1 MPKLESPA
9 LRLAALLNLRGPL
22 AQRRV
27 TILKRRR
34 NVGAWTWVVK
44 SFSSLMALENGKEN
58 FSNTE
63 ASPCVLDV
71 PRDMNSVEHGLVE
84 TVCA

>member
-1 MPKLESPA
+1 
-9 LRLAALLNLRGPL
+9 
-22 AQRRV
+22 
-27 TILKRRR
+27 
-34 NVGAWTWVVK
+34 
-44 SFSSLMALENGKEN
+44 MALENGKEN

-84 TVCA
+84 TVCVCERGGHASRNRFQPRS